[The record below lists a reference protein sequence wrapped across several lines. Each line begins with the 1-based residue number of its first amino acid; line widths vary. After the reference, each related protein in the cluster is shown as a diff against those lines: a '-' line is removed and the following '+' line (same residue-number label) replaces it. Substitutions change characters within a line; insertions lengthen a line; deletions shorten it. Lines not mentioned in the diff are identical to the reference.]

1 MQRKGIVT
9 QFRLGQVVAKPGI
22 LDAVPRGELLAALKR
37 HQHCDWGEV
46 PATDWAANDLAL
58 THGGR
63 IISAYESET
72 KTKFWIITEADRSA
86 TTLLLPE
93 EY

>member
-1 MQRKGIVT
+1 MQRKGMIT
-9 QFRLGQVVAKPGI
+9 QIRLGRVVAAPGI
-22 LDAVPRGELLAALKR
+22 LDAVSREELLAALNR

-46 PATDWAANDLAL
+46 PASDWAANDRAL
-58 THGGR
+58 TRRER
-63 IISAYESET
+63 ILSAYYADNQ
-72 KTKFWIITEADRSA
+72 TKFWIITEADRSA